1 MSRKKF
7 FFEKCPT
14 QQCNELDD
22 ESFERI
28 EEFYNSSY
36 KHSYIC
42 RRIFDVACSFDK
54 TLLTLIAGSLTSL
67 SINFATGFINMEVS
81 SFNAEL
87 VFHILQFFFAVG
99 FNVYTIRF
107 AAKVINIQE
116 YGEMYFP
123 SQQVSKKLIN
133 EAQKNIMFYACM
145 NNEKYLKRL
154 ITFGGICLMITTFSM
169 FFESL
174 CVGGISE
181 IMIFFRNSWTSLLK
195 FLERCIK
202 SWQ

>member
-1 MSRKKF
+1 MGSKRCL
-7 FFEKCPT
+7 FEKCPT
-14 QQCNELDD
+14 QQCNELDN
-22 ESFERI
+22 ESFKRMEK
-28 EEFYNSSY
+28 FYNSSY
-36 KHSYIC
+36 KHSYV
-42 RRIFDVACSFDK
+42 RRKIFDVICSFDK

-87 VFHILQFFFAVG
+87 VFQILQFFFAVG
-99 FNVYTIRF
+99 FNIYTIRF

-133 EAQKNIMFYACM
+133 EAQKNVMFYACM

-154 ITFGGICLMITTFSM
+154 IAFGGICLLITIVSI
-169 FFESL
+169 FFESI

-181 IMIFFRNSWTSLLK
+181 IMIFFRNSWTSLLI

-202 SWQ
+202 S